1 MGNPAF
7 TATKLGHPTAEAPR
21 SRERSARPCHGKS
34 VDSCASSFACS
45 YCCKMSIYIPVL
57 EELKKPAASC
67 RPKLSPGA
75 LTWQDERGA
84 FIQML
89 VARQLDA
96 QICVS
101 ATKGMNHPGPPLP
114 RIARPCDKAL
124 SSRPGPMLAAW
135 RDVELQSLDR
145 LLARGAADA
154 PGDDAARPQSQ
165 SRGCTST
172 TFGSAP
178 RRRRR
183 LSPPLLCRCHQTSC
197 QPRDRHRQS
206 LYHPPNPRLCRRCH
220 RSLTPASL
228 HACELARPRA
238 RPRKPACALCL
249 RRCCGLHGEAR
260 ARGRAGAERHQT
272 GWVAADPSHSPPGP
286 ITCEWRRHAAALHSR
301 TALPTAA
308 RDGAVSTV
316 REYM

>member
-1 MGNPAF
+1 M
-7 TATKLGHPTAEAPR
+7 HVESHSQPTPFAP
-21 SRERSARPCHGKS
+21 SGSSLLCLAPCAG
-34 VDSCASSFACS
+34 F
-45 YCCKMSIYIPVL
+45 
-57 EELKKPAASC
+57 ELAPPPAAS
-67 RPKLSPGA
+67 A
-75 LTWQDERGA
+75 MDN
-84 FIQML
+84 MMD
-89 VARQLDA
+89 V
-96 QICVS
+96 
-101 ATKGMNHPGPPLP
+101 
-114 RIARPCDKAL
+114 DKAL
-124 SSRPGPMLAAW
+124 EATFEGAPPHPDGPAGVEPAGNEGASLTFEGLLKRAKKKFIGHLDGPVASGEWSCCRRSRCS
-135 RDVELQSLDR
+135 R
-145 LLARGAADA
+145 AR
-154 PGDDAARPQSQ
+154 R
-165 SRGCTST
+165 
-172 TFGSAP
+172 

-197 QPRDRHRQS
+197 QPREDRHRQS

-220 RSLTPASL
+220 RSLTPASQ
-228 HACELARPRA
+228 HACELACPRA

>member
-1 MGNPAF
+1 MRRVRVG
-7 TATKLGHPTAEAPR
+7 AP
-21 SRERSARPCHGKS
+21 
-34 VDSCASSFACS
+34 
-45 YCCKMSIYIPVL
+45 
-57 EELKKPAASC
+57 PAAS
-67 RPKLSPGA
+67 A
-75 LTWQDERGA
+75 MDNV
-84 FIQML
+84 MD
-89 VARQLDA
+89 V
-96 QICVS
+96 
-101 ATKGMNHPGPPLP
+101 
-114 RIARPCDKAL
+114 DKAL
-124 SSRPGPMLAAW
+124 EATFEGAPPHPDGPAGVEPAGNEGASLTFEGLLKRAKKKFIGHLDGPVASGERSCCRRSRCS
-135 RDVELQSLDR
+135 R
-145 LLARGAADA
+145 AR
-154 PGDDAARPQSQ
+154 R
-165 SRGCTST
+165 
-172 TFGSAP
+172 

-228 HACELARPRA
+228 HACERARPRA

>member
-1 MGNPAF
+1 MGRCVADAVEMTDPPELEPSGDVDMLIQ
-7 TATKLGHPTAEAPR
+7 ATEHLGVADNEGASLTFEGLLKRAKKKFIGHLDGPVASGEWSCCRR
-21 SRERSARPCHGKS
+21 SRCSRAR
-34 VDSCASSFACS
+34 
-45 YCCKMSIYIPVL
+45 
-57 EELKKPAASC
+57 
-67 RPKLSPGA
+67 R
-75 LTWQDERGA
+75 
-84 FIQML
+84 
-89 VARQLDA
+89 
-96 QICVS
+96 
-101 ATKGMNHPGPPLP
+101 
-114 RIARPCDKAL
+114 
-124 SSRPGPMLAAW
+124 
-135 RDVELQSLDR
+135 
-145 LLARGAADA
+145 
-154 PGDDAARPQSQ
+154 
-165 SRGCTST
+165 
-172 TFGSAP
+172 

-197 QPRDRHRQS
+197 QPREDRHRQS

-220 RSLTPASL
+220 RSLTPASQ
-228 HACELARPRA
+228 HACELACPRA